1 MGSLRD
7 YRVAESLI
15 EMLRHDLARFDRSPR
30 VGRTRLLVE
39 MAVEAQT
46 QARGLNVPA
55 ILKSDI
61 ERLAMSAR
69 ARARNT
75 RREMRGT
82 RVRKAA

>member
-15 EMLRHDLARFDRSPR
+15 EMLRQDLARFDRSPR

-39 MAVEAQT
+39 MAVEAQALS
-46 QARGLNVPA
+46 QALNVPA

-69 ARARNT
+69 ARARET
-75 RREMRGT
+75 RRSKRGA
-82 RVRKAA
+82 RVRTAA